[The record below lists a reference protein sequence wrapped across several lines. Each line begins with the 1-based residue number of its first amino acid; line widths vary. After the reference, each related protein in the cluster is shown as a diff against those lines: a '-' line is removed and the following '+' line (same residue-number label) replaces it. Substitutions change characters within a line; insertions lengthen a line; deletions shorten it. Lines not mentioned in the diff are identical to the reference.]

1 MNWHGRLRSST
12 GLYALPLAIVLAVM
26 QARRELGS
34 MDLSWPGASAM
45 AGSAVV
51 VIAPIF
57 AAVAA
62 WEAGRLKRGR
72 VENWTSTRPWYIV
85 ALDAVTL
92 PLLFAACALMS
103 ALLSLLP
110 EMASVPGAPDW
121 RFIGVAALVCIG
133 FISLGFGAGRLLKP
147 VYAVPACLVGTY
159 LWLAYPISMQPLWLR
174 HLTGNYDMA
183 CCRYDQVP
191 DARALVAGMLV
202 AIAVVVM
209 GIGLSVA
216 QRHLAVKRVLA
227 GLFSLSLV
235 SCGVLLVHDMSWE
248 AATARSAQELICTSG
263 TGQAKLRVCVWPEH
277 ADDARVIAKAASPA
291 VNRLVG
297 AGLQRP
303 KTVTEG
309 PPAENEWSFYYP
321 GDPASVPWAIA
332 LGLVPQDVPKCQDQ
346 GGEWLTGDM
355 VLVLAAWLSVKA
367 GSPDDLVEKRVGPE
381 AMAQV
386 QQVTQRPTSSQ
397 LKWFRDNM
405 KILGACDVK
414 PVTVQ

>member
-1 MNWHGRLRSST
+1 MNWYGRLRSSA
-12 GLYALPLAIVLAVM
+12 GLYALPLAIILAVI

-34 MDLSWPGASAM
+34 MDLNWPGASAM

-62 WEAGRLKRGR
+62 WESGRLKRGS
-72 VENWTSTRPWYIV
+72 VENWTHTRPWYVVVLDTV
-85 ALDAVTL
+85 AL
-92 PLLFAACALMS
+92 PLLFAACALTS

-121 RFIGVAALVCIG
+121 RFIGVAALVCIA
-133 FISLGFGAGRLLKP
+133 FIFLGFGAGRLLKP

-174 HLTGNYDMA
+174 HLTGNYDTA
-183 CCRYDQVP
+183 CCRYDQIP
-191 DARALVAGMLV
+191 DARALLGGTLV
-202 AIAVVVM
+202 ATAVAIM
-209 GIGLSVA
+209 GAGLSIA
-216 QRHLAVKRVLA
+216 QRHLAVKRVLT
-227 GLFSLSLV
+227 GLFCLCLA

-277 ADDARVIAKAASPA
+277 SDDAGVIAKAATPA
-291 VNRLVG
+291 VNRLVDT
-297 AGLQRP
+297 GLQRP
-303 KTVTEG
+303 KSVTEG
-309 PPAENEWSFYYP
+309 PPGENEWSFYYS
-321 GDPASVPWAIA
+321 GDPVSVPWAIS
-332 LGLVPQDVPKCQDQ
+332 LGLVPQDVPECQDH

-355 VLVLAAWLSVKA
+355 VLVLAAWLSLKA
-367 GSPDDLVEKRVGPE
+367 GSPDDLVEKRVGSE
-381 AMAQV
+381 AMGQV
-386 QQVTQRPTSSQ
+386 RQVTQRPASSQ

-405 KILGACDVK
+405 EILHACNVK
-414 PVTVQ
+414 PVTIQ